1 MLLLH
6 RRWKSRKLRT
16 LISVAEL
23 GSLSKAAERM
33 RVAQPALSRQMR
45 MLEKELG
52 VALFTRH
59 GRGMELTEHGRE
71 TLKHASRVVAELDE
85 IRASASDA
93 DAPLSGQI
101 AIGVPPT
108 VAETISVPLAAAFAR
123 AHPAVT
129 LRLANAYTGYLV
141 EWLQRGDLD
150 LAVLYDPRPARALRT
165 RPLPRGPVVIGP
177 PDAGFSTVRALP
189 FKALDGKR
197 LLLPGVRHGLRT
209 IVDRCAAEAGVSL
222 DVKVEADAYATL
234 KELVRHGHG
243 WTILPLA
250 PIHDEVVGGA
260 LTAAPLIIRRR
271 RRRLSFPSPPTNRFP
286 GWRAS
291 PGEGSSTSSPSAS
304 SAPTGPDNCSPPSR
318 TSYSAE
324 NISES

>member
-1 MLLLH
+1 MEL
-6 RRWKSRKLRT
+6 SQLRT

-71 TLKHASRVVAELDE
+71 TLKHASRIVAELDE
-85 IRASASDA
+85 IRASATDA

-101 AIGVPPT
+101 SIGLPPT
-108 VAETISVPLAAAFAR
+108 VAETISVPLAAVVAK

-129 LRLANAYTGYLV
+129 LRLANAYTAYLV

-165 RPLPRGPVVIGP
+165 RPLLLESLFVIGP
-177 PDAGFSTVRALP
+177 PDAGFSIVRAMP

-209 IVDRCAAEAGVSL
+209 IVDRCAADAGVAL
-222 DVKVEADAYATL
+222 DVKVEADSYATL

-260 LTAAPLIIRRR
+260 LTAAPLIDPAPS
-271 RRRLSFPSPPTNRFP
+271 RRLVLSFTADRPMSRLARFA
-286 GWRAS
+286 GRTIVDIVAERVERADWA
-291 PGEGSSTSSPSAS
+291 GQLLA
-304 SAPTGPDNCSPPSR
+304 
-318 TSYSAE
+318 AE
-324 NISES
+324 SNEL